1 MQFNS
6 WVFPL
11 FFAIVY
17 AVYLA
22 LGSRRYRVQN
32 AWLLAASYVFYGY
45 WDPRFLALLA
55 LSTGIDFVIG
65 RKLEASNDEKRRK
78 WLVTLS
84 VVVNLGILA
93 SFKYFG
99 FFIDSAAVFL
109 NAIGFE
115 AHMPTLRLVLP
126 VGISFYTF
134 QTLSYS
140 IDVYR
145 RRMPATNDLLGFGLF
160 VSFFPQLVAGPIER
174 ASRLMPQIEAPRRVT
189 AGKVQSGIWLLIWGY
204 FKKTV
209 IADQAALVA
218 NPMFAEGAWQELHGL
233 EPFVAVLGFTIHIY
247 CDFSGYTDIARGLA
261 KLLGFEFLLNF
272 RLPYLATGPSDF
284 WARWHVS
291 LSTWLRDYLYI
302 PLGGNRGSRFK
313 TYRNMFMVM
322 ALGGLWH
329 GAAWP
334 YVLWGSYHGVLL
346 VLERVILDVSGKN
359 ANDRDYGL
367 RGEWV
372 RIVLFW
378 IPMLIGMAI
387 VRCDSV
393 DQFWHMMTHQSFELT
408 DTARAGLLT
417 YAYFSWP
424 LVLIQLAQH
433 FSKDLLV
440 PLRLPVI
447 GRSLL
452 LAAMILAMMVF
463 GVREPVE
470 FFYFQF

>member
-6 WVFPL
+6 WIFPL

-17 AVYLA
+17 AGYLA
-22 LGSRRYRVQN
+22 AGAKRFRVQN
-32 AWLLAASYVFYGY
+32 AWLLAASYVFYGA
-45 WDPRFLALLA
+45 WDPRFLSLLV
-55 LSTGIDFVIG
+55 LSTVVDFVLG
-65 RKLEASNDEKRRK
+65 RKIEASDDEGARKR
-78 WLVTLS
+78 LVTLS
-84 VVVNLGILA
+84 VLINLGILGT
-93 SFKYFG
+93 FKYFN
-99 FFIDSAAVFL
+99 FFIASATTFL
-109 NAIGFE
+109 GSIGLE
-115 AHMPTLRLVLP
+115 TSPSTLKLILP

-134 QTLSYS
+134 QTLSYT

-145 RRMPATNDLLGFGLF
+145 RRMPATNDLLGFALF

-174 ASRLMPQIEAPRRVT
+174 ASRLLPQIAAPRKVT
-189 AGKVQSGIWLLIWGY
+189 ATKVQSGLWLVLWGY

-209 IADQAALVA
+209 IADQAALA
-218 NPMFAEGAWQELHGL
+218 SNPLFQDGTWQGLTGL
-233 EPFVAVLGFTIHIY
+233 EPLLAVLGFTIHIY
-247 CDFSGYTDIARGLA
+247 CDFSGYSDIARGLA

-284 WARWHVS
+284 WQRWHVS

-313 TYRNMFMVM
+313 TYRNMFLVM

-346 VLERVILDVSGKN
+346 VLERLILDARGKN
-359 ANDRDYGL
+359 ATGRQYGIL
-367 RGEWV
+367 GEWV

-387 VRCDSV
+387 VKCRSV
-393 DQFWHMMTHQSFELT
+393 EQFWHLMTHQSFELSE
-408 DTARAGLLT
+408 RAQAGFEALL
-417 YAYFSWP
+417 YFSWP
-424 LVLIQLAQH
+424 LVVVQLAQH

-440 PLRLPVI
+440 PLRLPLV
-447 GRSLL
+447 GRALL
-452 LAAMILAMMVF
+452 FAAMILVMMVF